1 MFAFVVFLAAI
12 ASLHAAPKHKGET
25 DLTTKPLSN
34 NITAYDKHD
43 EGSYQSA
50 MENASEKKAS
60 IHAKFKHTIAL
71 FNLIVKQFPVE
82 KRENITNNLLYI
94 FLKLK
99 KFENFSSA
107 GDDGDLEKSF
117 EGKKLKKL
125 NINKSKSIGN
135 STYLE
140 SRHHVDHSTL
150 NNDIL
155 SSKHLDTKEK
165 QFLKD
170 LLSANKTY
178 THSLIS
184 LPSIHPL
191 LFEFDNEGV
200 KREKI
205 KKDVDESE
213 EENDDDNDKHQEVK
227 TDSADRTDLNED
239 PISNFAQVP
248 AEILFDDENEIPLQ
262 NNQNNL
268 PVSQVAQANTWNQF
282 QPENIMHRNINPKIA
297 FNDLLASS
305 TQMDENTNHLL
316 SELTDIF
323 GISDEENEA
332 FEEKQGGIGDLTKN
346 TFLNQVMLLNAAEH
360 LSDKSKNKD
369 DSKELHEK
377 SVPEQFLHSNSIQ
390 KAIQNAMQFEDDDH
404 SSNLKRSR
412 NVHPSSDME
421 SNRNLVHN
429 LPKSKIPDTFLA
441 SSLQRIHTLD
451 ADSHFKEIPDPEKE
465 IKALENLLKLAEGFS
480 GPQNQHAQSF
490 QDQNNFFIP
499 LSEDKMFLQYL
510 QSDGGDAIIED
521 GQESESE
528 EENALQTNVKNRN
541 GNVVLK
547 GNSANGGDEEISP
560 QSSSVNLIAALF
572 PMEKQSEVSVIK
584 FSDNQKEQKKE
595 SSEENLNEKQSIFR
609 HNDLAQSRTFETKG
623 NEVQLKT
630 ENSKE
635 SEEAGTS
642 VVFSGRQQGHHKVNS
657 DVKNIQSVDAI
668 QNLVHIPEHSRDE
681 DSNSKT
687 RESSE
692 SKESSGSANQRK
704 SESNEQKSSR
714 GQDSVIA
721 LKSSSKSESNE
732 RDLSNTEGNIQ
743 SSSKSESNEQ
753 DSRIVG
759 SNGIG
764 SVNSR
769 SMEQGSSNSGSDEIG
784 SGNSESNEQDSSI
797 SRSNEQEPNISGISN
812 QDSHNSM
819 SNEQG
824 SSNLKSNEQDST
836 TSESNKQD
844 SSNSESNKQD
854 SSKSESNEQ
863 DSSNSGSIEQALSDD
878 GNQESKDSESQETRP
893 VVFPPINHLDYI
905 GDQLTR
911 IDESKSESKIR
922 KDVKP
927 TTVIVK
933 DYKPDVLPRKFY
945 PQNDIPK
952 DDLVF
957 PRVQPKDDKSYVP
970 HLPEDKRILLDIPV
984 DNPVREINSN
994 FNFDEFNDDLNLVP
1008 PIKNDDDLFI
1018 AIQNI
1023 ERHLLKDKERNRQN
1037 HYKKK
1042 TNYDYNGIKESKY
1055 SNSKEIIH
1063 TGYSTKYN
1071 DPDFYNTKRTYGGID
1086 NIKLTKYKKIL
1097 PYTKNL
1103 YRNDVGYIEP
1113 EIYNR
1118 FLPYSDDT
1126 DGYSEGQIY
1135 RGSFGY
1141 QGPNS
1146 MYKKSTYSGHGLL
1159 KRTSKELYE
1168 LNKIYMDSLGY
1179 QSLDSLYKKS
1189 THSGHRLVKLT
1200 SKELHELNQIYRA
1213 TRQYRLVPFAKS
1225 RNYHY
1230 PVLRS
1235 PHRTLNE
1242 HMRSNGDRSTGR
1254 ILYGGRRLF
1263 GRRLFGG
1270 RIFNK
1275 EMTRPRHR
1283 AFVRQRFH
1291 GQSRTEHL
1299 SENRAYS
1306 YPDIYTRRQR

>member
-1 MFAFVVFLAAI
+1 MFAFVVFLAAV

-43 EGSYQSA
+43 EGSYLSA

-60 IHAKFKHTIAL
+60 IYAKFKQTIAL

-140 SRHHVDHSTL
+140 SRHHADHSTL

-184 LPSIHPL
+184 LPPIHPL

-248 AEILFDDENEIPLQ
+248 AEILFDDEDEIPLQ

-369 DSKELHEK
+369 DSKELDEK

-390 KAIQNAMQFEDDDH
+390 KAIQNAMQFEDNH

-412 NVHPSSDME
+412 NVHPSSDMG
-421 SNRNLVHN
+421 SNRNLVHD

-490 QDQNNFFIP
+490 QDKNNFFIP
-499 LSEDKMFLQYL
+499 LSEDKVFLQYL

-521 GQESESE
+521 EQVSESG

-541 GNVVLK
+541 GNLVLK
-547 GNSANGGDEEISP
+547 GDSANGGDEEISP
-560 QSSSVNLIAALF
+560 QSSSMNLIAALF

-584 FSDNQKEQKKE
+584 FSDNQKKQKKE
-595 SSEENLNEKQSIFR
+595 SSEENLKEKQSIFR
-609 HNDLAQSRTFETKG
+609 HNDLAQSRIFETKG
-623 NEVQLKT
+623 NHT
-630 ENSKE
+630 
-635 SEEAGTS
+635 
-642 VVFSGRQQGHHKVNS
+642 
-657 DVKNIQSVDAI
+657 KNAKQKDAI

-721 LKSSSKSESNE
+721 QKISSKSESNE

-753 DSRIVG
+753 DSRILG

-784 SGNSESNEQDSSI
+784 SGNSDSNEQDSSI
-797 SRSNEQEPNISGISN
+797 SRSNEQEPNISGISK

-824 SSNLKSNEQDST
+824 SRNLKSNEQDSSN
-836 TSESNKQD
+836 SESNEQD
-844 SSNSESNKQD
+844 SSNLESNKQD

-863 DSSNSGSIEQALSDD
+863 NSSNSGSIEQALSDD
-878 GNQESKDSESQETRP
+878 GNHESKDSESQETRP

-911 IDESKSESKIR
+911 IDKSKSESKIR

-927 TTVIVK
+927 TTVIIK
-933 DYKPDVLPRKFY
+933 DHKPDVLPRQSY

-994 FNFDEFNDDLNLVP
+994 FNFDEVNDDLNLVP
-1008 PIKNDDDLFI
+1008 PITNDDDLFI

-1023 ERHLLKDKERNRQN
+1023 ERHLPKDKERNNRQN
-1037 HYKKK
+1037 HYEKK
-1042 TNYDYNGIKESKY
+1042 TNYDYNGIIESKY
-1055 SNSKEIIH
+1055 SNSKEIKH

-1071 DPDFYNTKRTYGGID
+1071 DPNFYNTKRTYGGID
-1086 NIKLTKYKKIL
+1086 NIKLTKYKKIS
-1097 PYTKNL
+1097 PYTENL

-1118 FLPYSDDT
+1118 FLPYDDDT
-1126 DGYSEGQIY
+1126 DRYREGQIY

-1242 HMRSNGDRSTGR
+1242 HMRSNGDRSTDR
-1254 ILYGGRRLF
+1254 IFYGGRSLF

-1283 AFVRQRFH
+1283 AFARQGFH

-1306 YPDIYTRRQR
+1306 YPDIHTRRQR